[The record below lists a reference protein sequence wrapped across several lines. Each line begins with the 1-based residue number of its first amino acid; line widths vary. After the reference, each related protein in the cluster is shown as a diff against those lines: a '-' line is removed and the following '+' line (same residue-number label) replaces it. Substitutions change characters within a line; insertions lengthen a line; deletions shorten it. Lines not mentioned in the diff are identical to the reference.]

1 MKSAHLPRAARI
13 LHLHPMRIIYMG
25 TPRFAVPALAKLLD
39 TPRHQIVAAVTQ
51 PDRPRGRHLKLAAC
65 PVKELAASR
74 GIPVLTPEK
83 IGDAENELRELK
95 PDLIAVAAYGQ
106 FIPRVIRELPRACIN
121 IHPSLLPKY
130 RGAAPI
136 QWAVANGDAI
146 TGVTIMH
153 VAKVMDS
160 GDIILQ
166 REVSIVENENAA
178 ELEPRLAAIGAEM
191 LLEAID
197 LIASGNAPRIPQDET
212 KITIARKLE
221 KEDARIDWKLPAE
234 KIYNRIRGY
243 QPWPGAFCTHAGKSL
258 KIYRAQ
264 VEVCSAPVRSPGEII
279 ATNSDGPLIACGEN
293 ALRLLEVQPEGKPAM
308 PASAWLNGSHLRAGD
323 RLG

>member
-1 MKSAHLPRAARI
+1 
-13 LHLHPMRIIYMG
+13 MRIIYMG

-39 TPRHQIVAAVTQ
+39 TPRHEVIAVVTQ
-51 PDRPRGRHLKLAAC
+51 PDRPRGRNLKLAAC
-65 PVKELAASR
+65 PVKELAVSR
-74 GIPVLTPEK
+74 GVSVLTPEK
-83 IGDAENELRELK
+83 IGDAENELRALR
-95 PDLIAVAAYGQ
+95 PDIITVAAYGQ
-106 FIPRVIRELPRACIN
+106 FIPRAIRELPRACIN

-160 GDIILQ
+160 GDIVLQ
-166 REVSIVENENAA
+166 REVQIAPEETAA
-178 ELEPRLAAIGAEM
+178 ELEPRLAEIGAAM

-197 LIASGNAPRIPQDET
+197 LIAAGRDERRPQNEALV
-212 KITIARKLE
+212 TIARKLE
-221 KEDARIDWKLPAE
+221 KEDARIDWTLPASTLF
-234 KIYNRIRGY
+234 NRIRGY

-258 KIYRAQ
+258 KIIRARP
-264 VEVCSAPVRSPGEII
+264 EIASGTPGDII
-279 ATNSDGPLIACGEN
+279 ATNSDGPLIVCGQN
-293 ALRLLEVQPEGKPAM
+293 ALRLVEVQPEGKPPM
-308 PASAWLNGSHLRAGD
+308 PAAAWLNGSRLGAGD